1 MNQKLH
7 LRIMRKCADK
17 SKCDYCDSVKK
28 KNTNIFVWQ
37 IPKKKMID
45 MNSMVVKKKHL
56 HYLSLPLLKC
66 DKICH
71 PFIVDFHR
79 MVYQ

>member
-28 KNTNIFVWQ
+28 KILKYLFDKS
-37 IPKKKMID
+37 PKKND
-45 MNSMVVKKKHL
+45 RYEFHGREKKKHL